1 MKRVLYMLLATT
13 ILVACSE
20 DKSAAEKQMTD
31 YKAEWVEI
39 TSVVDA
45 QAVEEMGF
53 DAWYNTL
60 TNSDVRDLDAAKEA
74 FDASYEEVEHWY
86 KSLSDGEQEAARA
99 AGEKW
104 EKDNP
109 ALQTQIELFEAYVV
123 GNEDVATRELVKL
136 CLSAETVTVE
146 EVEQLEEVTETSEV
160 EVAEEESDAT
170 SEPVE
175 E

>member
-1 MKRVLYMLLATT
+1 MKRVIYALLATT
-13 ILVACSE
+13 LLVACSE
-20 DKSAAEKQMTD
+20 DKTAAEKQMTD

-39 TSVVDA
+39 TSLMDA
-45 QAVEEMGF
+45 TAVEYMGF

-60 TNSDVRDLDAAKEA
+60 TNSVVRDLDAAKDA

-104 EKDNP
+104 EMENP
-109 ALQTQIELFEAYVV
+109 ALQKQIELFETYVV
-123 GNEDVATRELVKL
+123 GNEDVAVRELVKL
-136 CLSAETVTVE
+136 YFAEEVEQTE
-146 EVEQLEEVTETSEV
+146 EVEQLEEEAVAPESE
-160 EVAEEESDAT
+160 AEGNEPAATDES
-170 SEPVE
+170 VE

>member
-13 ILVACSE
+13 MFVACSE

-39 TSVVDA
+39 TSLVDA
-45 QAVEEMGF
+45 EAVEEMGF

-60 TNSDVRDLDAAKEA
+60 TNIVVRDLDAAKEA

-104 EKDNP
+104 EKDNS
-109 ALQTQIELFEAYVV
+109 ALQKQIELFEVYIV

-170 SEPVE
+170 SEPVVQ
-175 E
+175 

>member
-1 MKRVLYMLLATT
+1 M
-13 ILVACSE
+13 LVACSE
-20 DKSAAEKQMTD
+20 DKSAAEKQMLD

-45 QAVEEMGF
+45 EAVEEMGF

-60 TNSDVRDLDAAKEA
+60 TNIVVRDLDAAKEA

-86 KSLSDGEQEAARA
+86 KSLSDGEQEAVRV

-109 ALQTQIELFEAYVV
+109 ALQTQIELFEVYIV

-146 EVEQLEEVTETSEV
+146 EVEQIEEVTETSEV

-170 SEPVE
+170 SEPVVQ
-175 E
+175 

>member
-1 MKRVLYMLLATT
+1 MLLATT
-13 ILVACSE
+13 MLVACSE
-20 DKSAAEKQMTD
+20 DKSAAEKQMLD

-45 QAVEEMGF
+45 EAVEEMGF

-60 TNSDVRDLDAAKEA
+60 TNIVVRDLDAAKEA

-86 KSLSDGEQEAARA
+86 KSLSDGEQEAVRV

-109 ALQTQIELFEAYVV
+109 ALQTQIELFEVYIV

-146 EVEQLEEVTETSEV
+146 EVEQIEEVTETSEV

-170 SEPVE
+170 SEPVVQ
-175 E
+175 

>member
-13 ILVACSE
+13 MFVACSE
-20 DKSAAEKQMTD
+20 DKTAAEKQMTD

-45 QAVEEMGF
+45 EAVENMGF

-86 KSLSDGEQEAARA
+86 KSLSDGEQEAARV

-104 EKDNP
+104 EKENP
-109 ALQTQIELFEAYVV
+109 ALQTQIELFESYIV
-123 GNEDVATRELVKL
+123 GNEDITTRELIKFY
-136 CLSAETVTVE
+136 VT
-146 EVEQLEEVTETSEV
+146 EVTTEV
-160 EVAEEESDAT
+160 IE
-170 SEPVE
+170 
-175 E
+175 

>member
-13 ILVACSE
+13 MLVACSE
-20 DKSAAEKQMTD
+20 DKSAAEKQMLD

-45 QAVEEMGF
+45 EAVEEMGF

-60 TNSDVRDLDAAKEA
+60 TNIVVRDLDAAKEA

-86 KSLSDGEQEAARA
+86 KSLSDGEQEAVRV

-109 ALQTQIELFEAYVV
+109 ALQTQIELFEVYIV

-146 EVEQLEEVTETSEV
+146 EVEQIEEVTETSEV

-170 SEPVE
+170 SEPVVQ
-175 E
+175 

>member
-1 MKRVLYMLLATT
+1 MF
-13 ILVACSE
+13 VACSE

-45 QAVEEMGF
+45 EAVEEMGF

-99 AGEKW
+99 TGEKW

-109 ALQTQIELFEAYVV
+109 ALQQQIELFEMYIV

-146 EVEQLEEVTETSEV
+146 EVEQIEEVTETSEV

-170 SEPVE
+170 SEPIE